1 MSVVSCACSQ
11 HRHQKHGTLL
21 NHKLFPARLGDL
33 QERIA
38 RHVLYARVLLLHELK
53 ELVDDGS
60 QKLYSWH
67 GRHRVTTSRFFWAWQ
82 SLSLS
87 LSLSRSRHTTYLPV
101 GFQEARILAHDI
113 HNVGGNHGL
122 VVLAL
127 RRAAHAQQVLNHGDQ
142 ELLFGLLMLRATDGS
157 DGPAQAVE
165 VVPPFVLV
173 STAFDQYALLRADR
187 CNVLVKE
194 RT

>member
-1 MSVVSCACSQ
+1 MNSKSLLTTV
-11 HRHQKHGTLL
+11 RKNYTHGMVDT
-21 NHKLFPARLGDL
+21 
-33 QERIA
+33 
-38 RHVLYARVLLLHELK
+38 VLLPL
-53 ELVDDGS
+53 DS
-60 QKLYSWH
+60 S
-67 GRHRVTTSRFFWAWQ
+67 GRG